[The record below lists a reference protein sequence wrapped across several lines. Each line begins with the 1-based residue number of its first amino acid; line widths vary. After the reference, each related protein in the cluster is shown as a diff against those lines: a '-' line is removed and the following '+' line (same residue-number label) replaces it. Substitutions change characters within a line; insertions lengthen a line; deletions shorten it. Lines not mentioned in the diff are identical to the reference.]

1 MTTSIVLKMMR
12 WQLQW
17 KKQHPINF
25 ASYFLVVR
33 SQWHP
38 ICRRRVLISLPIPPQ
53 RIGEHPCGCGI
64 PLSRGGVWSPGV
76 GSSRPNAPRPPKAA
90 LPCPCTKAYEILPK
104 DLKREIF
111 PWFPRDFALWPL
123 LFGGAR
129 RPLFRRRPSLRE
141 ASPAVAAGE
150 RSQVA
155 ERNLP
160 TDCYGF
166 YPFFANDI
174 VPCFSWIS
182 LFIASSSRWKFKGC
196 YPKICMLQACKGH
209 PLPSGPSLLFR
220 KYARYQ
226 VRNGKKNLDSGK
238 SLKKSVSISYMF
250 VNGFKII
257 FYV

>member
-90 LPCPCTKAYEILPK
+90 LPCPLYQGLWDSSEGSETRNISLVPSRFRSVAPFVRRRAEAAVP
-104 DLKREIF
+104 
-111 PWFPRDFALWPL
+111 PPPRPC
-123 LFGGAR
+123 AR
-129 RPLFRRRPSLRE
+129 RAPPWQQVSEAKWLSETFRLTATVFTLFSPMTSFRVFLEYPCLSQVLHAENLKDATQKFACCKHAKAILFRVVLR
-141 ASPAVAAGE
+141 
-150 RSQVA
+150 
-155 ERNLP
+155 
-160 TDCYGF
+160 
-166 YPFFANDI
+166 
-174 VPCFSWIS
+174 
-182 LFIASSSRWKFKGC
+182 SS
-196 YPKICMLQACKGH
+196 
-209 PLPSGPSLLFR
+209 
-220 KYARYQ
+220 
-226 VRNGKKNLDSGK
+226 
-238 SLKKSVSISYMF
+238 F
-250 VNGFKII
+250 VNMPDTKFGMGRKIWI
-257 FYV
+257 RGKV